1 MRWVLN
7 DTVSI
12 YFSEATLANP
22 FVARWRVGGRI
33 EITGSVFQVREDEPA
48 PRVGAGLSDAVS
60 GYGDQ
65 LRRPERGWMDAEI
78 STSRGRFG
86 LVGQESGADAPPEQ
100 RPALCG
106 HGRRDALLAGDLLRQ
121 SPSCR
126 LVPRSNFS
134 PHSGLTI
141 SSA

>member
-33 EITGSVFQVREDEPA
+33 EITGSVFQVRE
-48 PRVGAGLSDAVS
+48 
-60 GYGDQ
+60 
-65 LRRPERGWMDAEI
+65 DAEI